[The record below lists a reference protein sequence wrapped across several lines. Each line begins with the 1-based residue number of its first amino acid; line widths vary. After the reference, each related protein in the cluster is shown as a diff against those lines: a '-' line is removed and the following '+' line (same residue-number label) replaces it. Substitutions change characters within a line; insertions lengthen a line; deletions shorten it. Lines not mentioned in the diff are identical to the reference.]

1 MSDRVAVLGDG
12 ALLALGTPGELARRM
27 APRLEVSL
35 ELDPAQLATATSVI
49 GMLDG
54 LTVSP
59 ERAGMLRVAGIAR
72 ERIPELAARLVG
84 AGVSPVPTGAA
95 RAVAHGRVLRV
106 AARGQWHREWA
117 MNTRIIRAIVRK
129 DLRVVR
135 RSRALMT
142 PLIVLPVLLMIV
154 FPTVFTFLPRMM
166 GGAREAFAEMFRNL
180 PDPVKRQFGEFTEAT
195 WIHVVHTQLLAPL
208 MLLVPFMVANVIA
221 ADGFAGERER
231 KTLEPLL
238 YTPATDAEL
247 FVAKLLAAWIP
258 AVMIAFCGAL
268 VYAVI
273 VNIVAWP
280 VMQRVVLPEPDVD
293 VMVLWMAPVFA
304 ALGLGGMLL
313 VSLRVRGMQEATQLG
328 GLFVLPVIALV
339 VGEVRGAIL
348 LGPLDGGGDR
358 ARGLGD
364 RRRVA
369 PLRSQAVQAHVAGRQ
384 IVITPLPSA
393 PRWPMTPA

>member
-1 MSDRVAVLGDG
+1 V
-12 ALLALGTPGELARRM
+12 
-27 APRLEVSL
+27 
-35 ELDPAQLATATSVI
+35 
-49 GMLDG
+49 
-54 LTVSP
+54 
-59 ERAGMLRVAGIAR
+59 
-72 ERIPELAARLVG
+72 
-84 AGVSPVPTGAA
+84 
-95 RAVAHGRVLRV
+95 
-106 AARGQWHREWA
+106 
-117 MNTRIIRAIVRK
+117 NTRIIRAIVEK

-142 PLIVLPVLLMIV
+142 PLIVLPILLMIV

-166 GGAREAFAEMFRNL
+166 GGAREAFTEMFNNL

-195 WIHVVHTQLLAPL
+195 WIHIVHTQMLAPL

-258 AVMIAFCGAL
+258 AVMIAFIGAF

-280 VMQRVVLPEPDVD
+280 VMHRVFFPNTTWV
-293 VMVLWMAPVFA
+293 VMVLWMAPAFA
-304 ALGLGGMLL
+304 ALGLAGMLL

-339 VGEVRGAIL
+339 VGEVRGAVL
-348 LGPLDGGGDR
+348 LGPWMAVAIGSLVWVI
-358 ARGLGD
+358 AAALLVLGVKRF
-364 RRRVA
+364 RRTSLVGK
-369 PLRSQAVQAHVAGRQ
+369 L
-384 IVITPLPSA
+384 
-393 PRWPMTPA
+393 